1 MDVRR
6 IFVAIGLVA
15 VCFPHT
21 VFGAGQA
28 GWSSGTQQPTGGF
41 DRYNNQASGAPSISQ
56 RAQTAISDTGS
67 SLRDGM
73 EAGIRAGEQTLG
85 GANSQST
92 YSNGGVASP
101 WPSTTSSAAPAWPAT
116 TNTGTGM
123 VPLNSANPASTA
135 GAGWSSIG
143 TGIPAPKLVVPQSPM
158 MTPNGIGTTTNFGNG
173 GTQGG
178 RGPNFPAVAA
188 HEQPQYHSVLSD
200 PSRTAA
206 SPNAI
211 SSSPANDWVNTW
223 NNNPPTQ
230 PASTGRGNG
239 VASTGSLRDSD
250 MVSLPNVPN
259 SGQESGPG
267 VASRLNENPSGND
280 SWNLPQNAGSSF
292 SKNGTSAVSPPPFVG
307 SPNTGAANNGQFAN
321 QTNGQGFGNP
331 MQNGPINGGF
341 AQAGLGTGFN
351 TAGNGQMQNGAPNGM
366 QNGMSNGSQNGTNQF
381 GRNEVGANG
390 PVTNQPLFTW
400 VLVVLTLAG
409 SLAANFYLG
418 ASYLDARQKYQ
429 SLVRKTAETFRR
441 VKAAAA

>member
-1 MDVRR
+1 
-6 IFVAIGLVA
+6 
-15 VCFPHT
+15 
-21 VFGAGQA
+21 
-28 GWSSGTQQPTGGF
+28 
-41 DRYNNQASGAPSISQ
+41 
-56 RAQTAISDTGS
+56 
-67 SLRDGM
+67 
-73 EAGIRAGEQTLG
+73 
-85 GANSQST
+85 
-92 YSNGGVASP
+92 
-101 WPSTTSSAAPAWPAT
+101 
-116 TNTGTGM
+116 M
-123 VPLNSANPASTA
+123 VPLSSANAPSTP

-188 HEQPQYHSVLSD
+188 NEQPQMHSVLSD

-206 SPNAI
+206 SPTAT
-211 SSSPANDWVNTW
+211 SQGNDWVNTW
-223 NNNPPTQ
+223 NNNPATQ

-239 VASTGSLRDSD
+239 TASAGSLRDSD

-259 SGQESGPG
+259 SGPESRAGI
-267 VASRLNENPSGND
+267 ASRLNENPSGND

-292 SKNGTSAVSPPPFVG
+292 SKNGASTVSPPPFVG
-307 SPNTGAANNGQFAN
+307 SPNNAQANNGQFAN

-331 MQNGPINGGF
+331 VQNGPNNGGF
-341 AQAGLGTGFN
+341 TQAGFGTGLN
-351 TAGNGQMQNGAPNGM
+351 TAGNGQMQNGAPNGT
-366 QNGMSNGSQNGTNQF
+366 QNGMSNGPQNGTNQF

-418 ASYLDARQKYQ
+418 ASDLDARQKYQ

>member
-6 IFVAIGLVA
+6 IFVAIGLV
-15 VCFPHT
+15 VICIPHT
-21 VFGAGQA
+21 VLGAGQA
-28 GWSSGTQQPTGGF
+28 GWSSGTTQQPTTNF
-41 DRYNNQASGAPSISQ
+41 DRYNQASGAPSITQ
-56 RAQTAISDTGS
+56 RAQTAISDTGN

-85 GANSQST
+85 VGNSQST

-101 WPSTTSSAAPAWPAT
+101 WPSTSSAAPAWPAT
-116 TNTGTGM
+116 ANTGGG
-123 VPLNSANPASTA
+123 SASATSTP
-135 GAGWSSIG
+135 GGGWTSIG
-143 TGIPAPKLVVPQSPM
+143 TGIAAPKLVVPQSPM
-158 MTPNGIGTTTNFGNG
+158 MTPNGIGTTSNFGNG

-178 RGPNFPAVAA
+178 RGPNFPAVTAN
-188 HEQPQYHSVLSD
+188 EQPQMHSVLSD
-200 PSRTAA
+200 PSRTAS
-206 SPNAI
+206 SPT
-211 SSSPANDWVNTW
+211 STSPANDWVSNW
-223 NNNPPTQ
+223 NNNPATQ
-230 PASTGRGNG
+230 SASNGRGNG
-239 VASTGSLRDSD
+239 TASTGSLRDSD

-259 SGQESGPG
+259 SGQESRAG
-267 VASRLNENPSGND
+267 VANRLNEPWSGNEA
-280 SWNLPQNAGSSF
+280 WNQQQNPGAASI
-292 SKNGTSAVSPPPFVG
+292 SKNGASAVSPPPFPA
-307 SPNTGAANNGQFAN
+307 SPNNGQFAN

-331 MQNGPINGGF
+331 VQNGSNNGGF
-341 AQAGLGTGFN
+341 TQAGFGSGFN
-351 TAGNGQMQNGAPNGM
+351 TSGNGQMQNG
-366 QNGMSNGSQNGTNQF
+366 QNGMPNGTNQY